1 MEIHRD
7 GVAHTV
13 SLAVGELQF
22 VARKISDE
30 KTGVHAL
37 VGINLQVG
45 PNKMQQIAWTRFNVE
60 RDEDRTRLANSAFK
74 KAQMMMNGKAPEEG
88 LSGSEIKNHLD
99 WFCHNM
105 WQASLDIFAPEELE
119 GLEEPLAVVPLISP
133 YVVKGGGTIMFAPP
147 GRGKSN
153 TALLLAVS
161 VDAGTS
167 RLFAVGEQAKVLF
180 INLERSRS
188 SLQSRLSNVNAALGL
203 ERRRP
208 LAMINARGRSLMD
221 VFSAA
226 EAYIEKN
233 QIGFVILDSISR
245 AGFGDLNENRPVN
258 AIVDGL
264 NQLSETWLGIAH
276 TPRADDSHLYGSV
289 HFEAGA
295 DVLVRLATE
304 VHETRLGIG
313 LQVVKANDLPLT
325 RLALYKYLFN
335 KTGLESAEMASSAD
349 FPELDA
355 TSKQS
360 LSDEVYDYLAEVGKA
375 TASQCARDLQRPR
388 QKIQPILSKD
398 SRFHALPKAG
408 REVPYAIK
416 PRESQEAPW
425 T

>member
-1 MEIHRD
+1 
-7 GVAHTV
+7 V

-22 VARKISDE
+22 VARKIRDE

-37 VGINLQVG
+37 VGINLQAG
-45 PNKMQQIAWTRFNVE
+45 PGKMQQIAWTRFNVE
-60 RDEDRTRLANSAFK
+60 RDEDRTRLANSAAK
-74 KAQMMMNGKAPEEG
+74 KAATMMNGANQEG
-88 LSGSEIKNHLD
+88 LSGSDLKHHLD

-119 GLEEPLAVVPLISP
+119 GLEEPVAVEPLISP

-161 VDAGTS
+161 VDSGTS
-167 RLFAVGEQAKVLF
+167 RLFAVGEQTKVLF
-180 INLERSRS
+180 INLERSRM

-203 ERRRP
+203 ERRRS
-208 LAMINARGRSLMD
+208 LAFINARGRSLVD

-226 EAYIEKN
+226 EAYIEKH
-233 QIGFVILDSISR
+233 QVGFVVLDSISR
-245 AGFGDLNENRPVN
+245 AGYGDLNENRPVN

-304 VHETRLGIG
+304 VHEKKLGIG

-325 RLALYKYLFN
+325 KLALYSYLFN
-335 KTGLESAEMASSAD
+335 DTGLSSAEMASAAD

-355 TSKQS
+355 NSKQN
-360 LSDEVYDYLAEVGKA
+360 LTDEVYDYLAEVGKA
-375 TASQCARDLQRPR
+375 TASQCSRDLGRPR

-398 SRFHALPKAG
+398 PRFHALAKSG

-416 PRESQEAPW
+416 PPEQAQEAPW